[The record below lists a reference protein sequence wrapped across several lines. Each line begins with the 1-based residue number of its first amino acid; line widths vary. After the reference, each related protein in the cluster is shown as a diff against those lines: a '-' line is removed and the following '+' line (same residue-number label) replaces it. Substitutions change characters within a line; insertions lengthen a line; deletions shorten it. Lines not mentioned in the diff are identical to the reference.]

1 MLVIAT
7 FSVASMVS
15 AYASASSSAT
25 PRAFSLV
32 LADDVS
38 QNALSTFI
46 GAFIFSIVSLIAL
59 ENGFYGV
66 AGRFAL
72 FFLTI
77 VVFAVVIATFVK
89 WVDQIARLGRLGT
102 TIDKVE
108 AATMKA
114 VERRTESPTL
124 GGKAVS
130 GHPSSAVSITA
141 PTIGYI
147 QRIDLPVLQELAE
160 NNDLLIE
167 VASLPGAF
175 VFPGRILA
183 YAWNGNG
190 QPPADHD
197 LETLVDGFLIGA
209 ARTFDEDPRFG
220 LVVLAEIAGRALSP
234 GINDPGTAIGVLDR
248 TVRIFARVG
257 AGSKTEARPGVQY
270 DRVAVPEIEINDLF
284 DDAYNSIGRD
294 GAGSIEVVVRLQK
307 ALASLATMPR
317 YGMRE
322 AALEQARR
330 AYMRAQKTLS
340 HPDDQAMAE
349 KAASFAL
356 DAGAN

>member
-59 ENGFYGV
+59 ENGFYDV

-72 FFLTI
+72 FSLTI
-77 VVFAVVIATFVK
+77 LVFAVVIATFVK
-89 WVDQIARLGRLGT
+89 WVDQIARLGRLGN
-102 TIDKVE
+102 TIEKVE
-108 AATMKA
+108 AATMTA
-114 VERRTESPTL
+114 IERRIESPTL
-124 GGKAVS
+124 GGQAVS
-130 GHPSSAVSITA
+130 GHPPSAISITA

-147 QRIDLPVLQELAE
+147 QRIDLQLLQEFAE
-160 NNDLLIE
+160 NNGILIE
-167 VASLPGAF
+167 VAALPGAF
-175 VFPGRILA
+175 VFPGRIIA
-183 YAWNGNG
+183 YAWNDSG
-190 QPPADHD
+190 QPLVDDDVA
-197 LETLVDGFLIGA
+197 TMVDGFLIGD

-220 LVVLAEIAGRALSP
+220 VVVLAEIAGRALSP
-234 GINDPGTAIGVLDR
+234 GINDPGTAIDVIGR
-248 TVRIFARVG
+248 TVRIFARLG
-257 AGSKTEARPGVQY
+257 AGFTRETSPAVQY
-270 DRVAVPEIEINDLF
+270 DRVAVPEININDLF

-307 ALASLATMPR
+307 ALASLAAIPGC
-317 YGMRE
+317 GMRE

-330 AYMRAQKTLS
+330 AHMRAQKTLS
-340 HPDDQAMAE
+340 HPDDQAAAK

-356 DAGAN
+356 EAGAN